1 MLITL
6 YTPTFLQKQ
15 IKNNNSGVNV
25 SCVVKKSVLIII
37 FFNEI
42 VFSLKQCQL
51 FNAKFQVNSCFP
63 MFQKVITPVWLQNLR
78 ENKTLKK
85 AKTASKDHFFL
96 LFFP

>member
-51 FNAKFQVNSCFP
+51 FDAKFQVNSCFP
-63 MFQKVITPVWLQNLR
+63 MFLKVITPAWLLNLR

-85 AKTASKDHFFL
+85 GQDREQR
-96 LFFP
+96 